1 MELRWPR
8 AALYPIKYIAA
19 QNSECAC
26 VNNIPLPS
34 FVKSLAEYVNF
45 GTQDVRSAE
54 RRLHPIG
61 RQRQFSDALAGRI
74 GECIYDRG
82 YRRPLRSFAGA

>member
-1 MELRWPR
+1 M
-8 AALYPIKYIAA
+8 
-19 QNSECAC
+19 
-26 VNNIPLPS
+26 
-34 FVKSLAEYVNF
+34 KSLAEYVIF

-82 YRRPLRSFAGA
+82 YRRPLRSFAGAKRFLRRAIDELDRNVRDFLHG

>member
-1 MELRWPR
+1 MTTLTGSLCWTAVR
-8 AALYPIKYIAA
+8 
-19 QNSECAC
+19 NSHMRESRS
-26 VNNIPLPS
+26 LPS
-34 FVKSLAEYVNF
+34 FVKSLAEYVIF
-45 GTQDVRSAE
+45 DTQDVRSAE

-61 RQRQFSDALAGRI
+61 RQRQFSDALPGRI